1 MQKLKNVN
9 EKTKPRVAL
18 FEAVHPVAAT
28 ILQEHGFTVD
38 SMNHSPSAQ
47 ELADLAKTSTLIGV
61 RSKTKLSAQLLR
73 ASPELTAIGCFCI
86 GTDQVDASA
95 AALGI
100 PIFNAPFSNT
110 RSVAEMTLAEII
122 CLSRALFQKSS
133 QLHVG
138 RWDKSSK
145 NSREVR
151 GRTLGIIG
159 YGHIGSQLSVLAES
173 LGMRV
178 VYFDTARKLALGNA
192 QSLPTLDAVL
202 ATADFVSLHVPDIS
216 STRGLIGAAQLK
228 QMKPGAMLVNN
239 SRGKVVD
246 LVALAAALKS
256 GHVGGAAVDVFPEEP
271 AENGAGF
278 TTPLAGLPNVILTPH
293 IGGSTEEAQ
302 EAIAVDVAEKL
313 ARFWTQGGTA
323 ASVNFPQVDLPNM
336 RSGQV
341 RILHVHQNVPG
352 VLSKMHT
359 LLAQAGVNIN
369 AEHLQSDQNTSYVIL
384 DVDAFQDTNIM
395 NSLRTL
401 PETIRMRVA
410 G

>member
-1 MQKLKNVN
+1 MQKLKNAS
-9 EKTKPRVAL
+9 ETTKPRVAL

-202 ATADFVSLHVPDIS
+202 ATADFVSLHVPDIV

-278 TTPLAGLPNVILTPH
+278 STPLAGLPNVILTPH

-359 LLAQAGVNIN
+359 LLAHAGVNIN

>member
-1 MQKLKNVN
+1 MNQVS
-9 EKTKPRVAL
+9 EKIKPHVAL

-28 ILQEHGFTVD
+28 ILQEHGFRVD
-38 SMNHSPSAQ
+38 SLKHSPSAQ
-47 ELADLAKTSTLIGV
+47 ELAELAKSSTLIGV
-61 RSKTKLSAQLLR
+61 RSKTKISAQLLR
-73 ASPELTAIGCFCI
+73 DAPALAAIGCFCI

-202 ATADFVSLHVPDIS
+202 ATADFVSLHVPDIA

-395 NSLRTL
+395 SALRTL

>member
-1 MQKLKNVN
+1 
-9 EKTKPRVAL
+9 
-18 FEAVHPVAAT
+18 
-28 ILQEHGFTVD
+28 
-38 SMNHSPSAQ
+38 
-47 ELADLAKTSTLIGV
+47 
-61 RSKTKLSAQLLR
+61 
-73 ASPELTAIGCFCI
+73 
-86 GTDQVDASA
+86 
-95 AALGI
+95 LGI

-178 VYFDTARKLALGNA
+178 VFFDTARKLALGNA
-192 QSLPTLDAVL
+192 HSLANMDAVL
-202 ATADFVSLHVPDIS
+202 AASDFVSLHVPDMA
-216 STRGLIGAAQLK
+216 STRNLIGAAQL
-228 QMKPGAMLVNN
+228 QNMKPGAMLVNN

-246 LVALAAALKS
+246 LVALAASLKS

-271 AENGAGF
+271 AENGDGF
-278 TTPLAGLPNVILTPH
+278 STPLAGLANVILTPH

-302 EAIAVDVAEKL
+302 EAIAIDVAEKL
-313 ARFWTQGGTA
+313 ARFWTQGCTA
-323 ASVNFPQVDLPNM
+323 TSVNFPAVDLPNV

-359 LLAQAGVNIN
+359 LLANAGVNIN

-384 DVDAFQDTNIM
+384 DVDAFQDANIM
-395 NSLRTL
+395 NALRTL

>member
-1 MQKLKNVN
+1 MQKLKHAS
-9 EKTKPRVAL
+9 ETTKPRVAL

-122 CLSRALFQKSS
+122 CLSRSLFQKSS

-202 ATADFVSLHVPDIS
+202 ATADFVSLHVPDIA

-278 TTPLAGLPNVILTPH
+278 STPLAGLPNVILTPH

-395 NSLRTL
+395 NALRTL

>member
-1 MQKLKNVN
+1 MNQANQ
-9 EKTKPRVAL
+9 TSKPHVAL
-18 FEAVHPVAAT
+18 FEAVHPVAAS
-28 ILQEHGFTVD
+28 ILQEHGFRVD
-38 SMNHSPSAQ
+38 SLKHSPSAQ
-47 ELADLAKTSTLIGV
+47 ELAELAKSSTLIGV
-61 RSKTKLSAQLLR
+61 RSKTKISAQLLSGSTTL
-73 ASPELTAIGCFCI
+73 AAIGCFCI
-86 GTDQVDASA
+86 GTDPVDASA

-178 VYFDTARKLALGNA
+178 VFFDTARKLALGNA
-192 QSLPTLDAVL
+192 HSLANMDAVL
-202 ATADFVSLHVPDIS
+202 AASDFVSLHVPDMA
-216 STRGLIGAAQLK
+216 STRNLIGAAQL
-228 QMKPGAMLVNN
+228 QNMKPGAMLVNN

-246 LVALAAALKS
+246 LVALASALKS

-271 AENGAGF
+271 AENGDGF
-278 TTPLAGLPNVILTPH
+278 STPLAGLSNVILTPH

-302 EAIAVDVAEKL
+302 EAIAIDVAEKL
-313 ARFWTQGGTA
+313 ARFWTQGCTA
-323 ASVNFPQVDLPNM
+323 TSVNFPAVDLPNV

-359 LLAQAGVNIN
+359 LLANAGVNIN

-384 DVDAFQDTNIM
+384 DVDAFQDANIM
-395 NSLRTL
+395 NALRTL

>member
-1 MQKLKNVN
+1 MQKLKNAS
-9 EKTKPRVAL
+9 ETTKPRVAL

-202 ATADFVSLHVPDIS
+202 ATADFVSLHVPDIV

-278 TTPLAGLPNVILTPH
+278 STPLAGLPNVILTPH

-302 EAIAVDVAEKL
+302 EGIAVDVAEKL

>member
-1 MQKLKNVN
+1 MAS
-9 EKTKPRVAL
+9 ETTKPRVAL
-18 FEAVHPVAAT
+18 FEAVHPVAT
-28 ILQEHGFTVD
+28 SILQEHGFRVD
-38 SMNHSPSAQ
+38 SIQHSPSAQ
-47 ELADLAKTSTLIGV
+47 ELATLAETATLIGV
-61 RSKTKLSAQLLR
+61 RSKTKISQQLLR
-73 ASPELTAIGCFCI
+73 ASPSLAAIGCFCI
-86 GTDQVDASA
+86 GTDQVDESASG
-95 AALGI
+95 LGI
-100 PIFNAPFSNT
+100 PVFNAPFSNT

-122 CLSRALFQKSS
+122 SLSRALFQKSS
-133 QLHVG
+133 QLHAG

-178 VYFDTARKLALGNA
+178 VFFDTARKLALGNA
-192 QSLPTLDAVL
+192 HSLANMDAVL
-202 ATADFVSLHVPDIS
+202 ATSDFVSLHVPDMA
-216 STRGLIGAAQLK
+216 STRNLIGAAQLK
-228 QMKPGAMLVNN
+228 TMKPGAMLVNN

-246 LVALAAALKS
+246 LVALATALQS
-256 GHVGGAAVDVFPEEP
+256 GHIGGAAVDVFPEEP
-271 AENGAGF
+271 AENGQGF
-278 TTPLAGLPNVILTPH
+278 MTPLAGLLNVILTPH

-313 ARFWTQGGTA
+313 ARFWGQGCTA
-323 ASVNFPQVDLPNM
+323 TSVNFPAVDLPNV

-359 LLAQAGVNIN
+359 LLANAGVNIN
-369 AEHLQSDQNTSYVIL
+369 AEHLQSDQHTSYVIL
-384 DVDAFQDTNIM
+384 DVDEFQDANIM
-395 NSLRTL
+395 NSLRSL

-410 G
+410 S

>member
-1 MQKLKNVN
+1 MKNVN

-28 ILQEHGFTVD
+28 ILQEHGFRVD
-38 SMNHSPSAQ
+38 SLKHSPSAQ
-47 ELADLAKTSTLIGV
+47 ELAELAKSSTLIGV
-61 RSKTKLSAQLLR
+61 RSKTKITAQLLR
-73 ASPELTAIGCFCI
+73 DAPALASIGCFCI

-202 ATADFVSLHVPDIS
+202 ATADFVSLHVPDIV

-278 TTPLAGLPNVILTPH
+278 STPLAGLPNVILTPH

>member
-1 MQKLKNVN
+1 MNQANQ
-9 EKTKPRVAL
+9 TSKPHVAL

-28 ILQEHGFTVD
+28 ILQEHGFRVD
-38 SMNHSPSAQ
+38 SLKHSPSAQ
-47 ELADLAKTSTLIGV
+47 ELVELAKSSTLIGV
-61 RSKTKLSAQLLR
+61 RSKTKITAQLLR
-73 ASPELTAIGCFCI
+73 GSPALAAIGCFCI

-192 QSLPTLDAVL
+192 HSLANMEAVL
-202 ATADFVSLHVPDIS
+202 SASDFVSLHVPDMA
-216 STRGLIGAAQLK
+216 STRNLIGAAQL
-228 QMKPGAMLVNN
+228 QNMKPGAMLVNN

-246 LVALAAALKS
+246 LVALASALKS

-278 TTPLAGLPNVILTPH
+278 STPLAGLPNVILTPH

-395 NSLRTL
+395 NALRTL

>member
-1 MQKLKNVN
+1 MNQANQ
-9 EKTKPRVAL
+9 TSKPHVAL
-18 FEAVHPVAAT
+18 FEAVHPVAAS
-28 ILQEHGFTVD
+28 ILQEHGFRVD
-38 SMNHSPSAQ
+38 SLKHSPSAQ
-47 ELADLAKTSTLIGV
+47 ELAELAQSSTLIGV
-61 RSKTKLSAQLLR
+61 RSKTKITAQLL
-73 ASPELTAIGCFCI
+73 SGSTALAAVGCFCI

-178 VYFDTARKLALGNA
+178 VFFDTARKLALGNA
-192 QSLPTLDAVL
+192 HSLANMDAVL
-202 ATADFVSLHVPDIS
+202 AASDFMSLHVPDMA
-216 STRGLIGAAQLK
+216 STRNLIGAAQL
-228 QMKPGAMLVNN
+228 QNMKPGAMLVNN

-246 LVALAAALKS
+246 LVALASALKS

-271 AENGAGF
+271 AENGDGF
-278 TTPLAGLPNVILTPH
+278 STPLAGLSNVILTPH

-302 EAIAVDVAEKL
+302 EAIAIDVAEKL
-313 ARFWTQGGTA
+313 ARFWTQGCTA
-323 ASVNFPQVDLPNM
+323 TSVNFPAVDLPNV

-359 LLAQAGVNIN
+359 LLANAGVNIN

-384 DVDAFQDTNIM
+384 DVDAFQDANIM
-395 NSLRTL
+395 NALRTL

>member
-1 MQKLKNVN
+1 MNQANQ
-9 EKTKPRVAL
+9 TSKPHVAL
-18 FEAVHPVAAT
+18 FEAVHPVAAS
-28 ILQEHGFTVD
+28 ILQEHGFRVD
-38 SMNHSPSAQ
+38 SLKHSPSAQ
-47 ELADLAKTSTLIGV
+47 ELAELAKSSTLIGV
-61 RSKTKLSAQLLR
+61 RSKTKITAQLLR
-73 ASPELTAIGCFCI
+73 DSSALAAIGCFCI

-178 VYFDTARKLALGNA
+178 VFFDTARKLALGNA
-192 QSLPTLDAVL
+192 HSLANMDAVL
-202 ATADFVSLHVPDIS
+202 AASDFVSLHVPDMA
-216 STRGLIGAAQLK
+216 STRNLIGAAQL
-228 QMKPGAMLVNN
+228 QNMKPGAMLVNN

-246 LVALAAALKS
+246 LVALAASLKS
-256 GHVGGAAVDVFPEEP
+256 GHVGGAAIDVFPEEP
-271 AENGAGF
+271 AENGDGF
-278 TTPLAGLPNVILTPH
+278 STPLAGLSNVILTPH

-302 EAIAVDVAEKL
+302 EAIAIDVAEKL
-313 ARFWTQGGTA
+313 ARFWTQGCTA
-323 ASVNFPQVDLPNM
+323 TSVNFPAVDLPNV

-359 LLAQAGVNIN
+359 LLANAGVNIN

-384 DVDAFQDTNIM
+384 DVDAFQDANIM
-395 NSLRTL
+395 NALRTL